1 MATLDKEALSV
12 CLLLVFSGALPED
25 GRTTEAIQN
34 TLVPS
39 WFSKWR
45 AGDYNS
51 FVHLTTIKSLVTFSL
66 EQRLDP
72 CP

>member
-1 MATLDKEALSV
+1 MARLDKEALGV
-12 CLLLVFSGALPED
+12 CLLLGALPED

-66 EQRLDP
+66 EQRLDC